1 MPQKKKKTTNKKPRK
16 RTQTKKLIKQ
26 TIIQQAIPNY
36 SADQFSGHQINKRQ
50 VHFGPAMQQE
60 SRTDNLVGDLVGRLI
75 SKIENDGNKQT
86 QEYSKEI
93 QPINNTN
100 QPVNNNNVNIYN
112 NVPGTTTTDKKTD
125 GTPSSD
131 SKPESKIPDAISSG
145 VRSAARSVGEDFAL
159 QAGAG
164 LASIVAAGLGTAG
177 IRNRKAIRN
186 SISNIPTNARNS
198 LGSIRERFRGSRAYR
213 PQVDVQSPAVSV
225 PASRRPSNASN
236 QAA

>member
-1 MPQKKKKTTNKKPRK
+1 MPQKKKKTNKKTHK
-16 RTQTKKLIKQ
+16 KKHLTQNQNIIYQ
-26 TIIQQAIPNY
+26 TIPNY

-125 GTPSSD
+125 
-131 SKPESKIPDAISSG
+131 
-145 VRSAARSVGEDFAL
+145 
-159 QAGAG
+159 
-164 LASIVAAGLGTAG
+164 
-177 IRNRKAIRN
+177 
-186 SISNIPTNARNS
+186 
-198 LGSIRERFRGSRAYR
+198 
-213 PQVDVQSPAVSV
+213 
-225 PASRRPSNASN
+225 
-236 QAA
+236 

>member
-1 MPQKKKKTTNKKPRK
+1 MPQKKKKTNKKTHK
-16 RTQTKKLIKQ
+16 KKHLTQNQNIIYQ
-26 TIIQQAIPNY
+26 TIPNY

-112 NVPGTTTTDKKTD
+112 NVPGTTTTDKKNRWNTVIRFKTRIKNTRCNFKRCKKCSKKRRRRFCNTS
-125 GTPSSD
+125 GRRSCVYSYCRVRYSRNKKQKSD
-131 SKPESKIPDAISSG
+131 KKFNIKFSKQCPK
-145 VRSAARSVGEDFAL
+145 
-159 QAGAG
+159 
-164 LASIVAAGLGTAG
+164 
-177 IRNRKAIRN
+177 
-186 SISNIPTNARNS
+186 
-198 LGSIRERFRGSRAYR
+198 
-213 PQVDVQSPAVSV
+213 
-225 PASRRPSNASN
+225 
-236 QAA
+236 

>member
-1 MPQKKKKTTNKKPRK
+1 M
-16 RTQTKKLIKQ
+16 
-26 TIIQQAIPNY
+26 
-36 SADQFSGHQINKRQ
+36 
-50 VHFGPAMQQE
+50 
-60 SRTDNLVGDLVGRLI
+60 GRLI
-75 SKIENDGNKQT
+75 GKIETDGNKQT

-164 LASIVAAGLGTAG
+164 LASIAC
-177 IRNRKAIRN
+177 
-186 SISNIPTNARNS
+186 
-198 LGSIRERFRGSRAYR
+198 RFSRFSDLLLY
-213 PQVDVQSPAVSV
+213 PYVMP
-225 PASRRPSNASN
+225 
-236 QAA
+236 